1 MIEQR
6 LRNIVV
12 SGFGSKV
19 SRENELV
26 KILTQDGEQIQ
37 ISPREVDQVIVAGES
52 SITSGVVRLLLKHGV
67 DLVFV
72 EHGPTNFFARVV
84 RSDYNMITELWR
96 KQIRMAEDRRMEI
109 AKEIMDC
116 AIYNKLRIL
125 QSLAKN
131 RAVDF
136 DKEIVYLNGRRAA
149 LRSIKGNETL
159 MGVEGDATKTY
170 FGAVRKIIPK
180 EFGFEKRERHPPHD
194 PMNSMLSYGY
204 TVLQS
209 RVEYGLMRA
218 GLNPY
223 EGILHA
229 AYRNRPALS
238 FDFMEEFR
246 QPIVDRVVITQ
257 ITQRQVRENEFER
270 REDMCYMSEGVRKR
284 FLEALYSRFEDAY
297 TYHGERLEFLDLI
310 FEQAK
315 LLAKAIGNNER
326 YEGFRYR

>member
-1 MIEQR
+1 MIERR

-19 SRENELV
+19 LRENELI
-26 KILTQDGEQIQ
+26 KIITKDGEQIQ
-37 ISPREVDQVIVAGES
+37 VSPREVEQVIIAGES
-52 SITSGVVRLLLKHGV
+52 SITSGVIRLLLKNGV

-96 KQIRMAEDRRMEI
+96 KQIMMNVDRRMTI

-131 RAVDF
+131 RGVDF
-136 DKEIVYLNGRRAA
+136 NRETEYLNKRRAV
-149 LRSIKGNETL
+149 LRGIKSNEAL

-170 FGAVRKIIPK
+170 FSALRKIIP
-180 EFGFEKRERHPPHD
+180 EELGFEKRERHPPHD

-204 TVLQS
+204 TVLKS
-209 RVEYGLMRA
+209 RVEYALMRA

-223 EGILHA
+223 EGILHV

-238 FDFMEEFR
+238 FDLMEEFR

-257 ITQRQVRENEFER
+257 ITQKQVQEEEFER
-270 REDMCYMSEGVRKR
+270 REDMCYMSEDVKMK
-284 FLEALYSRFEDAY
+284 FLDALYHQFEDEY
-297 TYHGERLEFLDLI
+297 TFQGERLEFLDII

-315 LLAKAIGNNER
+315 LLAKAIGSNER
-326 YEGFRYR
+326 FEGFRYR

>member
-1 MIEQR
+1 MIERR
-6 LRNIVV
+6 LRNIVI

-26 KILTQDGEQIQ
+26 KITTQEGEQIHV
-37 ISPREVDQVIVAGES
+37 SPREVEQVIIAGES
-52 SITSGVVRLLLKHGV
+52 SITSGVVRLLLKNGV

-96 KQIRMAEDRRMEI
+96 KQILMKQDRRLAI

-116 AIYNKLRIL
+116 AVYNKLRIL
-125 QSLAKN
+125 QSQAKN
-131 RAVDF
+131 REMDF
-136 DKEIVYLNGRRAA
+136 DKEIEYLNRRRAV
-149 LRSIKGNETL
+149 LGGVSSNEAL

-170 FGAVRKIIPK
+170 FGALREIIPG
-180 EFGFEKRERHPPHD
+180 EFGFEKREKHPPHD

-204 TVLQS
+204 TVLKS
-209 RVEYGLMRA
+209 RVEYSLMRA

-223 EGILHA
+223 EGVLHV

-238 FDFMEEFR
+238 FDLMEEFR
-246 QPIVDRVVITQ
+246 QPIVDRVVLTQ
-257 ITQRQVRENEFER
+257 IVQRQVREEYFER
-270 REDMCYMSEGVRKR
+270 REDMCYMSEEVRHR
-284 FLEALYSRFEDAY
+284 FLDALYSRFEDEY
-297 TYHGERLEFLDLI
+297 TFGGEKLEFLDII

-315 LLAKAIGNNER
+315 LFAKAIGNNER

>member
-1 MIEQR
+1 MIERR

-19 SRENELV
+19 LRENELI
-26 KILTQDGEQIQ
+26 KIITKDGEQIQ
-37 ISPREVDQVIVAGES
+37 VSPREVEQVIIAGES
-52 SITSGVVRLLLKHGV
+52 SITSGVVRLLLKNGV

-84 RSDYNMITELWR
+84 RSDYNMITDVWR
-96 KQIRMAEDRRMEI
+96 KQILMNVDGRMTI

-136 DKEIVYLNGRRAA
+136 DREIAYLNKRRAV
-149 LRSIKGNETL
+149 LRGIKSNEAL

-170 FGAVRKIIPK
+170 FGALRKIIPE
-180 EFGFEKRERHPPHD
+180 EFGFTKRERHPPHD

-204 TVLQS
+204 TVLKS
-209 RVEYGLMRA
+209 RVEFGLMRA

-223 EGILHA
+223 EGILHV

-238 FDFMEEFR
+238 FDLMEEFR

-257 ITQRQVRENEFER
+257 ITQKQVQEEEFER
-270 REDMCYMSEGVRKR
+270 REDMCYMSEDVKMK
-284 FLEALYSRFEDAY
+284 FLDALYHRFEDEY
-297 TYHGERLEFLDLI
+297 TYRGERLEFLDII

-315 LLAKAIGNNER
+315 LLTKAIGSNER
-326 YEGFRYR
+326 FEGFRYR